1 MPTVLFDNY
10 IENNPNVAYV
20 GTDSYEGIDMAVKH
34 LHNLGHKKIAF
45 INGSLFSLV
54 SDQRREA
61 FENSM
66 RNAGLEIYPELMGHG
81 YYILKLHSIT
91 FQILLQQVPPLSSA
105 EATL

>member
-1 MPTVLFDNY
+1 
-10 IENNPNVAYV
+10 
-20 GTDSYEGIDMAVKH
+20 MAVKH

-54 SDQRREA
+54 SDQRQEA

-66 RNAGLEIYPELMGHG
+66 RNAGLEIYRSSWDTAT
-81 YYILKLHSIT
+81 IFLKPHSIT